1 MQRQRQGAVADA
13 TSYAILLRLPL
24 QLKKL
29 GGRKLGGDWCSRIGF
44 VSEERNAVAEVQL
57 QSLIGKGKR
66 EDIVVGVFNILRRHH
81 ERIGIIPVI
90 MAADGSLYRCATA
103 KSKQTVARFFATGN
117 PGPCAASELDG
128 LAILND
134 GDFANITSKGK

>member
-1 MQRQRQGAVADA
+1 MQDADADA
-13 TSYAILLRLPL
+13 TSYAMLLRLPLHL

-29 GGRKLGGDWCSRIGF
+29 GGRTLGGDWCSRIGF

-90 MAADGSLYRCATA
+90 MAADGSLYRCAAA